1 MALSVRSGGRMFAAA
16 RASLAGF
23 GYPDRWLIALRW
35 IAAFG
40 MAATTIFAHLIVPSL
55 PVGSILV
62 TVGAIVL
69 SNMLWSLRVQR
80 DIEPNETVAAQLAG
94 DVLSLSAVLWLSG
107 GLTNPFA
114 GFLTFQIVLAGLLG
128 TRRTTVTV
136 TGLAVAA
143 AIALDFAPPL
153 SFAGARFGAA
163 ATEHVAKV
171 VSVAALGAFTGVFVF
186 VYASRLE
193 QLRQQAARAERLTGL
208 GRTVAAMCH
217 ELNTPLGTILI
228 AGKDVGLL
236 ARQLGSSEVEELA
249 DTIADGARRASDII
263 GMMRGSMRPDA
274 RRESVELCGL
284 VRRYAEQELDRRGF
298 PGARH
303 VECHG
308 SVEIPVVRAAVCQ
321 ILSNLLANA
330 VDATS
335 GMAGATISVGVS
347 TRAEAVDVTITD
359 NGPGIDA
366 DVVARIGEPFHTT
379 KGDSGGTGLGLY
391 VSSLLAERMG
401 GALHL
406 DTRAGRGTSAT
417 LTLTRDATRPLAT
430 PRLLDAEPAAAP
442 AGGGV
447 RS

>member
-23 GYPDRWLIALRW
+23 GYPDRWLITLRW

-40 MAATTIFAHLIVPSL
+40 MAATTILGHLVVPSL
-55 PVGSILV
+55 PVGPLLV

-69 SNMLWSLRVQR
+69 SNMLWSLRVER

-143 AIALDFAPPL
+143 AVALDFAPPL
-153 SFAGARFGAA
+153 SFAGGRFGAA
-163 ATEHVAKV
+163 ATAHVASV

-228 AGKDVGLL
+228 AGKDVGLVG
-236 ARQLGSSEVEELA
+236 RQLGSSEVEELA
-249 DTIADGARRASDII
+249 ETIADGARRASDII
-263 GMMRGSMRPDA
+263 GMMRGSIRPDA
-274 RRESVELCGL
+274 RRENVELFGL
-284 VRRYAEQELDRRGF
+284 VRRYVEQELERRGF
-298 PGARH
+298 RGARH
-303 VECHG
+303 IDCSG
-308 SVEIPVVRAAVCQ
+308 SVELPIVRAAVCQ
-321 ILSNLLANA
+321 IISNLLANA
-330 VDATS
+330 VDATAA
-335 GMAGATISVGVS
+335 MDGAAISVVVVA
-347 TRAEAVDVTITD
+347 RAEAVDVTITD

-366 DVVARIGEPFHTT
+366 DLIGRIGEPFQTT
-379 KGDSGGTGLGLY
+379 KGDRGGTGLGLY

-417 LTLTRDATRPLAT
+417 LTLTRDAARPVT
-430 PRLLDAEPAAAP
+430 SPRLVDSGPVAAV
-442 AGGGV
+442 AGGAALP
-447 RS
+447 